1 MTDAPPATDL
11 HPSGDDS
18 GSRSRNR
25 LLLPVRRQFVPPAV
39 VTVAVLVLLLA
50 GGVTT
55 PGFLTTDNALLII
68 RTTSLTGIAAIGMTF
83 ITLSGA
89 FFSLSVEQTAIIC
102 AIVYALALS
111 HGFGLLSAL
120 LVTAAVAVLVGA
132 IQGAIVAIGINPIVT
147 TLGAGAALYGL
158 ASVLSDNEL
167 VKTGTSSGSWIGQ
180 GKPLGIPTQSWAFI
194 LLWAASVIVLK
205 KTGFG
210 RRLMLVGANPEAAA
224 ASGIS
229 VGAAKLVAF
238 IISAGAA
245 GLVAVFIASQFE
257 QASVLQF
264 GDINI
269 DAIAAVLVGGT
280 ALQGGEGST
289 TRTALGALFIAL
301 LGNYMLLQN
310 YGYGVRL
317 LVTGVTVTCATS
329 LFHLLRTR
337 SQ

>member
-1 MTDAPPATDL
+1 MTDVPPDSLRIADQPAL
-11 HPSGDDS
+11 PPHSGF
-18 GSRSRNR
+18 
-25 LLLPVRRQFVPPAV
+25 LLLEHRQLVPPLAV
-39 VTVAVLVLLLA
+39 TAAVLTLLVA
-50 GGVTT
+50 GGITT

-83 ITLSGA
+83 VTLSGA

-102 AIVYALALS
+102 AIVYALVLS
-111 HGFGLLSAL
+111 HGLGMVAAL
-120 LVTAAVAVLVGA
+120 LVTAAVATLVGA
-132 IQGAIVAIGINPIVT
+132 IQGAIVAAGINPIVT

-158 ASVLSDNEL
+158 ASVLSDNQL
-167 VKTGTSSGSWIGQ
+167 VKTGTDSASWIGQ
-180 GKPLGIPTQSWAFI
+180 GRPFGIPTQSWAFV
-194 LLWAASVIVLK
+194 LLWLASVVLLK

-210 RRLMLVGANPEAAA
+210 RHIMLVGANPEAAE

-229 VGAAKLVAF
+229 VGFAKFAAF

-245 GLVAVFIASQFE
+245 GLVAVFITAQFE

-289 TRTALGALFIAL
+289 TRTVLGALFIAL

-317 LVTGVTVTCATS
+317 LVTGAMVTVATA
-329 LFHLLRTR
+329 LFHVLRTR
-337 SQ
+337 GQ

>member
-1 MTDAPPATDL
+1 MTDVPPATDS
-11 HPSGDDS
+11 PRVGGESVVPP
-18 GSRSRNR
+18 RNK
-25 LLLPVRRQFVPPAV
+25 LLLLEPRQFVPPAV
-39 VTVAVLVLLLA
+39 VTIAVLILLVA
-50 GGVTT
+50 GGFTT
-55 PGFLTTDNALLII
+55 PGFLTADNALLII

-111 HGFGLLSAL
+111 HGFGLLAAL

-132 IQGAIVAIGINPIVT
+132 IQGGIVAAGINPIVT

-158 ASVLSDNEL
+158 ASVLSDNQL
-167 VKTGTSSGSWIGQ
+167 VKTGTSSASWIGQ
-180 GKPLGIPTQSWAFI
+180 GKPLGVPTQSWAFI
-194 LLWAASVIVLK
+194 LLWIASVVVLK

-210 RRLMLVGANPEAAA
+210 RRVMLVGANPDAAQ

-229 VGAAKLVAF
+229 VGFVKFSAF
-238 IISAGAA
+238 VISAGAA
-245 GLVAVFIASQFE
+245 GIVAVFITSQFE

-289 TRTALGALFIAL
+289 TRTVLGALFIAL

-317 LVTGVTVTCATS
+317 LVTGVMVTGATS
-329 LFHLLRTR
+329 LFHVLRTR